1 MKTIRIMRMASYLNE
16 FKCIGG
22 VCEDNCCIG
31 WSVEIDKK
39 TFLKYRNLKDVEL
52 KKIVNK
58 YVYKNE
64 DYYDSKVD
72 YGLVELKK
80 NKHCPFLNDKK
91 LCRLQAKLGEKYL
104 SNVCAGYPRLINEVN
119 GVLEYSATVSCPEI
133 ARLALATQEGIE
145 FEEKNATIF
154 KDDIIN
160 IYVNAINNDNHVY
173 VKYLQELRDLT
184 IDILK
189 SRKYPLWERIL
200 IIGLVFQRVQEFTDN
215 NAVEKIP
222 EQIKQF
228 AEKMNHQG
236 FKEELGILPVNQSKQ
251 LEILKDI
258 SDKFNDSNEIDSKKY
273 LAFINEFYQGIGVN
287 KYDLLYNDFYK
298 PFMDEKEYILENYL
312 VNYVFQSLFPA
323 AESNQPFMDYEQLV
337 IRYSLIKLYL
347 IGISGF
353 RKGLTESLVIEFIQS
368 FSKGLEHNY
377 SFFEKISEY
386 MQQKNYD
393 TMAYTSILI
402 RN

>member
-1 MKTIRIMRMASYLNE
+1 MASYLKE
-16 FKCIGG
+16 FRCIGG
-22 VCEDNCCIG
+22 ICEDNCCIG

-39 TFLKYRNLKDVEL
+39 TFLKYRNLKDPEL
-52 KKIVNK
+52 KKIINN

-64 DYYDSKVD
+64 EYYDSKVD

-80 NKHCPFLNDKK
+80 NKHCPFLSEEK
-91 LCRLQAKLGEKYL
+91 LCSMQAKLGEEYL

-119 GVLEYSATVSCPEI
+119 GILEYSATVSCPEI
-133 ARLALATQEGIE
+133 ARLALGKQDGIE
-145 FEEKNATIF
+145 FIEKKTASS

-160 IYVNAINNDNHVY
+160 IYVNAIKDDNPVY
-173 VKYLQELRDLT
+173 AKYLQELRGLT
-184 IDILK
+184 LAILK
-189 SRKYPLWERIL
+189 SRKSPLWERIL
-200 IIGLVFQRVQEFTDN
+200 IIGLVFQMIQELTDKN
-215 NAVEKIP
+215 KAEKIP
-222 EQIKQF
+222 EQIKSF
-228 AEKMNHQG
+228 EEKLNNQG
-236 FKEELGILPVNQSKQ
+236 FQEELGILPVNQSKQ

-287 KYDLLYNDFYK
+287 KYDLLYEDFYK

-312 VNYVFQSLFPA
+312 VNYVFQSLFPI

-377 SFFEKISEY
+377 TFFEKIRDY
-386 MQQKNYD
+386 MRQKNYD
-393 TMAYTSILI
+393 TMTYMSILV